1 VPDPTDT
8 DPPGPEPDG
17 PEPDGPEPEGADPV
31 GADPVG
37 ADPVGADPDGADP
50 DGADA
55 VDDAREAA
63 GAAARPQTL
72 QYPSSIVPPQLVHVL
87 IAAALPSSV
96 PP

>member
-1 VPDPTDT
+1 MPDPTDT

-31 GADPVG
+31 GADPV
-37 ADPVGADPDGADP
+37 GADP